1 MYPFINPVFLTRLIK
16 SYVVDIDRPWNVS
29 LEKMK
34 GFQDKSLR
42 HVVKYAYSVPLYHD
56 KYKKQGVHPNDIRG
70 TLDIKKLPFITKND
84 LRDNYP
90 NGIVPRNFDRENSFL
105 LSTSGSSGKPLFIY
119 YEFFAAI
126 KYIEGLIRILKAY
139 GGSWNKSKLALI
151 IDNKPGSVENA
162 SFQSS
167 IMPFMKKFMKLDNI
181 KYLYVGDRLERLI
194 EEVNDFNPDYLGS
207 DPHTLREFA
216 YLKNNGKGTNINP
229 VCLISSGAIID
240 SYTRQYIENAFGV
253 KVLDNYGS
261 TEGGPSA
268 FECFNGGHYHVN
280 SDYCFLEFLDEK
292 SEDVSYGTPGK
303 IVITRLYGYGTPII
317 RYTGLDDIIVPIMP
331 DASCGFTSTQMIK
344 NISGR
349 SMEMIRL
356 PNGKK
361 IAPFHITTIP
371 ASIMDDYDT
380 YKIKQFQIIQHKIN
394 EVEVLVVID
403 DFLRDKGPS
412 VKVLLDEMFNRF
424 SKKLGS
430 EVKVIV
436 RETKS
441 IPKDKKSNL
450 VKVIVSK
457 INEKS

>member
-1 MYPFINPVFLTRLIK
+1 
-16 SYVVDIDRPWNVS
+16 
-29 LEKMK
+29 
-34 GFQDKSLR
+34 
-42 HVVKYAYSVPLYHD
+42 
-56 KYKKQGVHPNDIRG
+56 
-70 TLDIKKLPFITKND
+70 
-84 LRDNYP
+84 
-90 NGIVPRNFDRENSFL
+90 
-105 LSTSGSSGKPLFIY
+105 
-119 YEFFAAI
+119 
-126 KYIEGLIRILKAY
+126 
-139 GGSWNKSKLALI
+139 
-151 IDNKPGSVENA
+151 
-162 SFQSS
+162 
-167 IMPFMKKFMKLDNI
+167 
-181 KYLYVGDRLERLI
+181 
-194 EEVNDFNPDYLGS
+194 
-207 DPHTLREFA
+207 
-216 YLKNNGKGTNINP
+216 
-229 VCLISSGAIID
+229 
-240 SYTRQYIENAFGV
+240 
-253 KVLDNYGS
+253 
-261 TEGGPSA
+261 
-268 FECFNGGHYHVN
+268 
-280 SDYCFLEFLDEK
+280 
-292 SEDVSYGTPGK
+292 
-303 IVITRLYGYGTPII
+303 
-317 RYTGLDDIIVPIMP
+317 MP